1 MFNGINFWNGKEC
14 ELSLKFPV

>member
-14 ELSLKFPV
+14 ELSLKFPD